1 MVRPVANL
9 WGSPNNSYRSGP
21 LFLFRA
27 YPGRSLY
34 LDMKWLGLGIHY
46 NSNIIK
52 GNLFPIHGTRHDTLR
67 WPNDNR
73 TCSVKEDSKFLYQ
86 LPQQQQQQKS
96 FINYLRFHVTT
107 FNGFNDSK
115 TRAQYNMAWEHRN
128 LILESY
134 SKFLYWISSL
144 RLPSHRN
151 CEGKWINRFSIN

>member
-1 MVRPVANL
+1 M
-9 WGSPNNSYRSGP
+9 GY
-21 LFLFRA
+21 
-27 YPGRSLY
+27 
-34 LDMKWLGLGIHY
+34 IIIQ
-46 NSNIIK
+46 NIIK

-115 TRAQYNMAWEHRN
+115 TRA
-128 LILESY
+128 
-134 SKFLYWISSL
+134 
-144 RLPSHRN
+144 
-151 CEGKWINRFSIN
+151 